1 MCLEGTHLS
10 QGISIDIAFCKTKRT
25 VLPITTNYN
34 YDSKIKLA
42 HTESQIVE
50 FWKTVY
56 SESIR
61 IIQNFATVQK

>member
-1 MCLEGTHLS
+1 MCLEGAHLS
-10 QGISIDIAFCKTKRT
+10 QGISIDIAFCKTKKNC
-25 VLPITTNYN
+25 IANY
-34 YDSKIKLA
+34 YQLHLWFKIKLA

>member
-34 YDSKIKLA
+34 YDSK
-42 HTESQIVE
+42 S
-50 FWKTVY
+50 
-56 SESIR
+56 
-61 IIQNFATVQK
+61 N